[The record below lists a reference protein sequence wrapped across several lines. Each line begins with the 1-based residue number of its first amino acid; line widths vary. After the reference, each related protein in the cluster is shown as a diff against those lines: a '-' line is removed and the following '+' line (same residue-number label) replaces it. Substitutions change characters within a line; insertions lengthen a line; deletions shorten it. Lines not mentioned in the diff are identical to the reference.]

1 METKPKCKICR
12 RVGKKLFLK
21 GDKCNTA
28 KCPMTVKPYPPGIK
42 GKRRLGGLSEYGRQL
57 KEKQRL
63 KNWYGLSEKQF
74 KNYVVEVLERSRR
87 GASALGN
94 AQEALIKNLETRL
107 DNTVYKLGFATSK
120 VKARQMVT
128 HGHFAVNGKT
138 VDIPS
143 MHLKK
148 GDKIT
153 VRAVSMGKTAFKD
166 MPAILKKI
174 QPPLWLM
181 LDPEKMEGEVIGY
194 PTIDMAAPP
203 AEIQAIFEFYSK

>member
-1 METKPKCKICR
+1 
-12 RVGKKLFLK
+12 
-21 GDKCNTA
+21 
-28 KCPMTVKPYPPGIK
+28 MTVKPYPPGIK

-74 KNYVVEVLERSRR
+74 KNYVTEVLEKSRR
-87 GASALGN
+87 GASALGD
-94 AQEALIKNLETRL
+94 AQEALIKKLETRL
-107 DNTVYKLGFATSK
+107 DNTIYKLGFATSK
-120 VKARQMVT
+120 VKARQMIT
-128 HGHFAVNGKT
+128 HGHFTVNGKT

-148 GDKIT
+148 GDKIN
-153 VRAVSMGKTAFKD
+153 VRVVSMGKTAFKD
-166 MPAILKKI
+166 MPTILKKI
-174 QPPLWLM
+174 QPPLWLK

-194 PTIDMAAPP
+194 PTIDIAAPP